1 VAVLPGVELLL
12 TARWKL
18 CDDQLTSPG
27 KSGNVRPTMR
37 LNLFSWIV
45 LSCLALNAN
54 AQAPAA
60 GIKTMSISLDEA
72 IRLVLQKNLEIRLG
86 RTTPQ
91 VARLD
96 LEGSYGYYDPVFTGS
111 ASQRY
116 NNSAGRLDPNVG
128 TGRVPGSRTWNED
141 FSLGINGV
149 LPTGTRYELE
159 SSLNRLSG
167 EGFNSTTLN
176 YENIPFQYTSEAF
189 INVTQPLLR
198 NFWIDQGRL
207 TIKLAKKEIKMSEYA
222 LQFTIMDVVNQT
234 AAAYYDLIS
243 ARDRVKVQEMALQLK
258 DQFLSETKKK
268 VQTGTLAALDEKQ
281 AESEAATARADLIRA
296 RSDAELA
303 ENVLKA
309 LISDDFVTLHAS
321 NLAPSEKLLA
331 VSQQINV
338 VESWRNGMELRPDYL
353 RLKARLEQEN
363 IVLKFTKNQLY
374 PSLDLTGSY
383 GRNGL
388 GLTTL
393 DSLDTIADNRFPRW
407 GGGVILTVPFT
418 RKTERANHK
427 IQKVNVETAILQ
439 LKRLEQAVIREID
452 DAVKQVRS
460 AYAAIEATREARVF
474 AEAALDAEQKRLE
487 NGKST
492 NFQVLELQDALTQA
506 RAAEIDA
513 LSDYNRAL
521 HNLYFREGSTLQRN
535 KIQLEVK

>member
-1 VAVLPGVELLL
+1 
-12 TARWKL
+12 
-18 CDDQLTSPG
+18 
-27 KSGNVRPTMR
+27 
-37 LNLFSWIV
+37 
-45 LSCLALNAN
+45 
-54 AQAPAA
+54 
-60 GIKTMSISLDEA
+60 
-72 IRLVLQKNLEIRLG
+72 
-86 RTTPQ
+86 
-91 VARLD
+91 
-96 LEGSYGYYDPVFTGS
+96 
-111 ASQRY
+111 
-116 NNSAGRLDPNVG
+116 
-128 TGRVPGSRTWNED
+128 
-141 FSLGINGV
+141 
-149 LPTGTRYELE
+149 
-159 SSLNRLSG
+159 
-167 EGFNSTTLN
+167 
-176 YENIPFQYTSEAF
+176 
-189 INVTQPLLR
+189 
-198 NFWIDQGRL
+198 
-207 TIKLAKKEIKMSEYA
+207 
-222 LQFTIMDVVNQT
+222 
-234 AAAYYDLIS
+234 
-243 ARDRVKVQEMALQLK
+243 
-258 DQFLSETKKK
+258 
-268 VQTGTLAALDEKQ
+268 
-281 AESEAATARADLIRA
+281 
-296 RSDAELA
+296 
-303 ENVLKA
+303 
-309 LISDDFVTLHAS
+309 
-321 NLAPSEKLLA
+321 
-331 VSQQINV
+331 
-338 VESWRNGMELRPDYL
+338 MELRPDYL

-407 GGGVILTVPFT
+407 GGGFILTVPFT

-474 AEAALDAEQKRLE
+474 AEAALDAEQKKLE